1 MNNLSE
7 IVISN
12 EDIVRFAILFG
23 DSDASSFK
31 TNLSKMI
38 ELILYQEHPNSMSI
52 VDIITKIKELYL
64 MEFTEEEVKSVIH
77 DNKKGKFEISQNSRN
92 YELTPKAFQAIQER
106 YTRKDISL
114 MIKRFYDEHSEFA
127 ELGLQAVEDIIKK
140 YIFLKFNKDAK
151 TLKWILTLDV
161 NQVYEEDR
169 IEDFNEIEKE
179 VLNSFFSWENEEKN
193 VLVYEIISSALQYC
207 KMTTRKENAI
217 SNSIFRGKTFYL
229 DLNII
234 FRLAG
239 FNLAERQEVTGSF
252 IRKCKECGIKIKYTN
267 FTKAELDWTLDSSVE
282 GIKKY
287 TSGKAPIG
295 KEAMHMLK
303 PKMRNKDLYYV
314 YSDWAKD
321 TVNHR
326 YYDFKEF
333 RRYLDRRV
341 EDVLRGF
348 ERDDIQ
354 THNELTTKEIF
365 QAYVEELNEFKL
377 KNGKEF
383 VHDKALN
390 TDIENYMFI
399 EKKASSE
406 NTASL
411 IDKRTFFISTDQRF
425 INWAVSKK
433 PGSVPS
439 FFLPSFWYSLML
451 RYDGRATRDDYSA
464 FCQFLKLRPAYKEVD
479 LEETRDKIA
488 MKIFE
493 LDESSAM
500 KDEIAIDI
508 SEKIREH
515 SKELSDE
522 EIEVVFAESVNSV
535 IDKKISEAVQKER
548 EENEEKMEMKL
559 QGSFNEG
566 EKTGE
571 DNAIHSIAVDE
582 AERNR
587 KIKQFIR
594 VGCVIVIII
603 AIFII
608 KKNYNAADEGNLI
621 TKIANF
627 YALPVVT
634 ILVSILLYF
643 MTAILGN
650 TNILTEDIEK
660 LEAKYKRKVK

>member
-341 EDVLRGF
+341 EDVLRGLGKVKK
-348 ERDDIQ
+348 
-354 THNELTTKEIF
+354 LTKKQKKNIGKNFRKQGKQNSGASPIMLLHTGNRQEGGTNYIPFQRMSQRRSDLKAIKTVSMPQMVSNDVVKE
-365 QAYVEELNEFKL
+365 N
-377 KNGKEF
+377 
-383 VHDKALN
+383 
-390 TDIENYMFI
+390 I
-399 EKKASSE
+399 EKTLSTEMGKR
-406 NTASL
+406 
-411 IDKRTFFISTDQRF
+411 IDHHMKR
-425 INWAVSKK
+425 
-433 PGSVPS
+433 
-439 FFLPSFWYSLML
+439 
-451 RYDGRATRDDYSA
+451 
-464 FCQFLKLRPAYKEVD
+464 
-479 LEETRDKIA
+479 
-488 MKIFE
+488 
-493 LDESSAM
+493 
-500 KDEIAIDI
+500 
-508 SEKIREH
+508 
-515 SKELSDE
+515 
-522 EIEVVFAESVNSV
+522 
-535 IDKKISEAVQKER
+535 
-548 EENEEKMEMKL
+548 
-559 QGSFNEG
+559 
-566 EKTGE
+566 
-571 DNAIHSIAVDE
+571 
-582 AERNR
+582 
-587 KIKQFIR
+587 
-594 VGCVIVIII
+594 
-603 AIFII
+603 
-608 KKNYNAADEGNLI
+608 
-621 TKIANF
+621 
-627 YALPVVT
+627 
-634 ILVSILLYF
+634 
-643 MTAILGN
+643 
-650 TNILTEDIEK
+650 
-660 LEAKYKRKVK
+660 